1 MKKVQEYLAQR
12 DNLMSLCDNNLELVN
27 SFESV
32 FAKFFKLD
40 SKVRL
45 IFYP

>member
-12 DNLMSLCDNNLELVN
+12 DNLMNLCENNLELVGA
-27 SFESV
+27 FESV

-40 SKVRL
+40 SKVN
-45 IFYP
+45 